1 MKHIGFTGTGQG
13 MTQAQT
19 TRLTLVMRSFGDPSE
34 LVGHH
39 GDDLGADAGFDRKAR
54 WLGWGVIVHPPLN
67 ERRRAFCRS
76 DEHRDAEEYLVRNGV
91 IVEQTVGLLATPA
104 GFEEE
109 LRSGTW
115 ATIRCARRLGRP
127 RVIIWPDG
135 SVTRERC

>member
-1 MKHIGFTGTGQG
+1 MKHIGFTGTGRG
-13 MTQAQT
+13 MTPEQAVA
-19 TRLTLVMRSFGDPSE
+19 LTDLMRAFGDPAG

-54 WLGWGVIVHPPLN
+54 WLGWGVVVHPPIN
-67 ERRRAFCRS
+67 EYRRAFCRS
-76 DEHRDAEEYLVRNGV
+76 DEHRDPEEYLVRNGV
-91 IVEQTVGLLATPA
+91 IVEQTVGLLAAPA

-135 SVTRERC
+135 STTREGC